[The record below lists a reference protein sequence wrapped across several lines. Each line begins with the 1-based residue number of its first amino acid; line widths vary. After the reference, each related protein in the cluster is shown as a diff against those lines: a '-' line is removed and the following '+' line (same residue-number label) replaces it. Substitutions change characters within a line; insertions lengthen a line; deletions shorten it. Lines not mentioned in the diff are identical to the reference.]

1 MAETPRRYC
10 RNCRQQLQ
18 PEEQVCP
25 NCGRPEHETAHVPT
39 PQADVPLSRPQAE
52 ADVPLPPPPQAETIT
67 ETGEVTS
74 APPREEQAEAPLP
87 QEEQA
92 EKLPRRSARRALRF
106 LLGGIGF
113 FLVLL
118 LASFLLRRWASGT
131 NGKGRR
137 GRLGA
142 S

>member
-1 MAETPRRYC
+1 MAETPKRYC
-10 RNCRQQLQ
+10 RNCGQQLQ

-39 PQADVPLSRPQAE
+39 PQADVPLPPPPRVE
-52 ADVPLPPPPQAETIT
+52 ADVPLPPPPQAGTIT
-67 ETGEVTS
+67 EIGEDTS

-92 EKLPRRSARRALRF
+92 EELPRRSARRALRF

-118 LASFLLRRWASGT
+118 LASFLLRRWA
-131 NGKGRR
+131 
-137 GRLGA
+137 
-142 S
+142 